1 MVPPMDKGSTK
12 CETGAANM
20 RFDGI
25 AVVRGSITE
34 QCLERRHLMLLMEEE
49 NNEAMPAAVAAIL

>member
-1 MVPPMDKGSTK
+1 
-12 CETGAANM
+12 M